1 MAMVEIWWL
10 PLVTNRTNNG
20 SEWQVWEMHMAITMS
35 IGERTELP
43 PVARS
48 SDYHGNVRAN
58 GPKSLTILNHSM
70 CPKLIRLGQIPC
82 GKIASRLR
90 NW

>member
-43 PVARS
+43 PVAPEVQITMEMLEQM
-48 SDYHGNVRAN
+48 D
-58 GPKSLTILNHSM
+58 PK
-70 CPKLIRLGQIPC
+70 
-82 GKIASRLR
+82 A
-90 NW
+90 